1 MFGLDGNVR
10 YFLCQEYVDMRKGI
24 NGLYNVVKGEMELS
38 PVSGDVFIFF
48 SKTRKTVKL
57 LKWDDDGF
65 ILYQKRL
72 EEGSFEAPRFNHAA
86 HRYELSWDT
95 FSFIMRGVSLKSVRR
110 RKRFSL
116 PVYKSTN

>member
-1 MFGLDGNVR
+1 
-10 YFLCQEYVDMRKGI
+10 MRKGI

-72 EEGSFEAPRFNHAA
+72 EDGSFEVPRFN
-86 HRYELSWDT
+86 R
-95 FSFIMRGVSLKSVRR
+95 
-110 RKRFSL
+110 
-116 PVYKSTN
+116 